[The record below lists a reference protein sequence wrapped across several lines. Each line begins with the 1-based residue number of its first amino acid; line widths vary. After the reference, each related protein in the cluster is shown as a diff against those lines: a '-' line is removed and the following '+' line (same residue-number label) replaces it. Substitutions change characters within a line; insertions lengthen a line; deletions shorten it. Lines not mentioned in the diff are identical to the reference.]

1 MSIFH
6 IELKK
11 KCGMATQ
18 TDDIT
23 AGGGCGSMHSAHPL
37 HLPLHPPYD
46 HLPLMGTLHREIEEK
61 KKKRDSNRI
70 SVSRDCSLLECASTS

>member
-1 MSIFH
+1 MSLFH

-11 KCGMATQ
+11 CSMATQ

-23 AGGGCGSMHSAHPL
+23 AGGGCGSMQSAHPL

-61 KKKRDSNRI
+61 KKRDSNRI
-70 SVSRDCSLLECASTS
+70 SDSRDCSFLESASTA